1 MINNILYNMIAA
13 EILMFDW
20 DDEEVLKAKS
30 NLYTQDN
37 DGVWSL
43 NKDIEHRQ
51 MSNNSI
57 VYETKPSREQWKK
70 HMELMRFSGE
80 PKHNWA
86 L

>member
-1 MINNILYNMIAA
+1 MIAA

-30 NLYTQDN
+30 NLYTEDN
-37 DGVWSL
+37 VVWSL
-43 NKDIEHRQ
+43 NKEIEHRQ